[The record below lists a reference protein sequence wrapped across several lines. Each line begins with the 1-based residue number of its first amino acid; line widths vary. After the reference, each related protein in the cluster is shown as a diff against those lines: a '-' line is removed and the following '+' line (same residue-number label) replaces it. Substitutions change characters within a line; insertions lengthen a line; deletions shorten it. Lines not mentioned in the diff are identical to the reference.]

1 MVILNLIN
9 LLVTGLLQV
18 GDVET
23 LYIFRFCQGT
33 VAGLFMTLVPTY
45 ISELTPK
52 ELGSRFG
59 VYPQVSV
66 VLGVLVAFTMGVIF
80 SDSYG
85 INKNTQQLD
94 HWQWETFWRVQ
105 LGIGL
110 VPSVLQLFFIAIGYI
125 PESPHSLIVK
135 NRKETAREVL
145 ALFYEDSFVDQ
156 MVEDRESA
164 IFNKK
169 SEMQESKV
177 TWSSRG
183 VTIGFVL
190 SIMQVLSG
198 IASFVTQAGHVIS
211 FTFN

>member
-1 MVILNLIN
+1 MPKAHKAHRLYRKSTCF
-9 LLVTGLLQV
+9 LLSKNVLSTQDAASI
-18 GDVET
+18 DVAPM
-23 LYIFRFCQGT
+23 C
-33 VAGLFMTLVPTY
+33 V
-45 ISELTPK
+45 
-52 ELGSRFG
+52 
-59 VYPQVSV
+59 
-66 VLGVLVAFTMGVIF
+66 
-80 SDSYG
+80 
-85 INKNTQQLD
+85 
-94 HWQWETFWRVQ
+94 
-105 LGIGL
+105 
-110 VPSVLQLFFIAIGYI
+110 LFFIAIGYI

-156 MVEDRESA
+156 MVEDQESA

-169 SEMQESKV
+169 SEMQENKV